1 MKHSDDRILT
11 THTGSLP
18 RPPKLTELVYARQE
32 GKAVDEAEFHAEARK
47 ATIEVVRK
55 QRERGVDIVSD
66 GEMNKPGF
74 VNYVGERLTGFGG
87 LGAPWT
93 LEDMK
98 DMPDL
103 VSHLYGG
110 PGGTHI
116 KMPRCEGEIAYE
128 GEALV
133 AEDIDNLK
141 EAIKDDDSIEA
152 FIPAASPG
160 CISMAA
166 ENLHYP
172 DYESYLGALSDAMK
186 VEYKAIVDAGFLVQ
200 LDCPDIPMTAH
211 TASWATPY
219 VEEIGYDRYLALHID
234 ALDAAVADLP
244 ADRVRMHLCWGNYGG
259 PHTQDIDLQDVL
271 EPVLKAKPMA
281 ISFEGANPRHEHE
294 WQTLA
299 AMDIPDD
306 KILMPGVIDTKS
318 NVVEHP
324 MLVAQRIERY
334 AEILGRDRIIP
345 GTDCGFGTFVGF
357 GIEPDVA
364 WLKLAALGEGA
375 ALASEALWSAS
386 RKAS

>member
-11 THTGSLP
+11 SHTGSLP
-18 RPPKLTELVYARQE
+18 RPEKLTELVFARQE
-32 GKAVDEAEFHAEARK
+32 GKEVDEAEFHAEARA
-47 ATIEVVRK
+47 ATVEVVHR
-55 QRERGVDIVSD
+55 QRALGIDIVSD

-74 VNYVGERLTGFGG
+74 VNYVGERLSGFSGQG
-87 LGAPWT
+87 SPWT

-103 VSHLYGG
+103 VNHLYGG
-110 PGGTHI
+110 AGGTHI
-116 KMPRCEGEIAYE
+116 NMPRCEGEISYE
-128 GEALV
+128 GQDRV

-141 EAIKDDDSIEA
+141 QAMEGDEDAEA

-166 ENLHYP
+166 ENVHYP
-172 DYESYLGALSDAMK
+172 DYESYLGALTEAMK
-186 VEYKAIVDAGFLVQ
+186 VEYAAIVDAGFLLQ

-211 TASWATPY
+211 TSSWVSSY
-219 VEEIGYDRYLALHID
+219 VDEIGYDRYLDLHIEAID
-234 ALDAAVADLP
+234 ASIADLP

-259 PHTQDIDLQDVL
+259 PHTMDIALEKVL
-271 EPVLKAKPMA
+271 APVLKAKPAA

-294 WQTLA
+294 WETLA
-299 AMDIPDD
+299 QMDIPDD

-324 MLVAQRIERY
+324 KLVAQRIERY
-334 AEILGRDRIIP
+334 AGILGRDRVIP

-364 WLKLAALGEGA
+364 WLKLGALGEGA
-375 ALASEALWSAS
+375 KLASESLWSSS
-386 RKAS
+386 RTGS